1 MTPGA
6 SLQGS
11 TCAFRVWAPR
21 ATEVVVE
28 LEGEPARRRPMS
40 AAADGYHSVEIEG
53 VRAGQ
58 RYRFLVD
65 GKALPDPCS
74 RFQPEGP
81 HGPSQVVDRLAY
93 QWRDENW
100 GGIGLEG
107 LVLYEL
113 HVGTFTPEGTFV
125 AAASKLA
132 HLRALGVT
140 VVEVMP
146 VAECPGRFNWG
157 YDGVN
162 WFAPSHHYG
171 PYDAFKAFVDA
182 AHAEASA

>member
-1 MTPGA
+1 M
-6 SLQGS
+6 
-11 TCAFRVWAPR
+11 
-21 ATEVVVE
+21 
-28 LEGEPARRRPMS
+28 
-40 AAADGYHSVEIEG
+40 
-53 VRAGQ
+53 
-58 RYRFLVD
+58 
-65 GKALPDPCS
+65 PDPCS

-182 AHAEASA
+182 AHAEGIGVILDVVYNHLGPDGNYLREISA